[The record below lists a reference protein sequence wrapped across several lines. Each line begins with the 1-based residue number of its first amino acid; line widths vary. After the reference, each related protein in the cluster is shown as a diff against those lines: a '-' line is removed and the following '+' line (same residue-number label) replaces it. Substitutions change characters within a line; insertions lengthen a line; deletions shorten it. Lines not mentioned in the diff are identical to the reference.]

1 MPLVEERGR
10 AHAGDVALLIG
21 KDRKEHLVR
30 LEPGRALETHRGVLP
45 HDDLIG
51 KPWGSTVTTHLGH
64 PYLML
69 PPALSDRILH
79 LPRVSQIIYPKDAGY
94 ILLKMNVGPGSR
106 VIEAGTGSGGL
117 TLALANAVRPAGRVY
132 SYDVRA
138 DMQRLAQRNLE
149 KAGLAEYVELI
160 LHDIADGFTETGVE
174 ALFLDVPNPWDYLA
188 QAHAAL
194 LGGGFFGS
202 ILPTANQ
209 VSRLLEALQGL
220 PFGLVEVEEL
230 LQRPYK
236 PVAARLRPADR
247 MVAHTGFLVFARAL
261 VPATSAGIGSAGDEA
276 EGEDDVCQTMDA

>member
-1 MPLVEERGR
+1 MIEEPGCAR
-10 AHAGDVALLIG
+10 AGDTALLIG
-21 KDRKEHLVR
+21 KDRREYLIR
-30 LEPGRALETHRGVLP
+30 LESGRVFETHRGVLP

-51 KPWGSTVTTHLGH
+51 QPWGSAVKTHLGH
-64 PYLML
+64 PYLL
-69 PPALSDRILH
+69 LRPALSDRILH

-94 ILLKMNVGPGSR
+94 ILLKMNIGPGSR

-117 TLALANAVRPAGRVY
+117 TLALAHAVRPTGRVY

-138 DMQRLAQRNLE
+138 DMQNLARRNLE
-149 KAGLAEYVELI
+149 KADLAEFVELI
-160 LHDIADGFTETGVE
+160 LHDITDGFTETGVD

-194 LGGGFFGS
+194 VSGGFFGA
-202 ILPTANQ
+202 ILPTTNQ

-236 PVAARLRPADR
+236 PVAARLRPVDR
-247 MVAHTGFLVFARAL
+247 MVAHTGFLIFARAL
-261 VPATSAGIGSAGDEA
+261 AAPTLADTGTVAA
-276 EGEDDVCQTMDA
+276 EGEEAGDVCQTVDA